1 MEQHQCAEG
10 AYFTKS
16 SGYRK
21 IPGDMCFGG
30 TQLAPQYFHCQAG
43 ILGMHWSTVVIG
55 VVLIGACYYGWAF
68 IEAILILLPI
78 PDPKGGI
85 DAVKGYFHQFA
96 KCFKDL
102 FQGVSEKP
110 DEAPIEISE

>member
-1 MEQHQCAEG
+1 MGSQLS

-85 DAVKGYFHQFA
+85 DAVKGYGHQFENA
-96 KCFKDL
+96 SK
-102 FQGVSEKP
+102 
-110 DEAPIEISE
+110 ISSKAFLKSLTKLLLKF